1 MAESKSAHQYFLSG
15 REFTAAEIQDIRET
29 IESCGLSR
37 RELIQTIC
45 EHLNWVTPTG
55 QYKMTSCSNA
65 LGIMEARGW
74 VRLPAKMAMKASQQ
88 KTLIGEQSDPEP
100 ELKGTVRDHGPI
112 EVEPVGA
119 KEQMKLWNEYVERY
133 HPLGFKRPWGAHQR
147 YFIQSREGRRMG
159 CLMFAAAAW
168 ALAQRDQWIG
178 WTRRDRVERLN
189 WVVANTR
196 FLIFPWVRVRNLA
209 STALSLA
216 ARRIGADWQE
226 RYGYAPVLLE
236 TFVEPQL
243 YPGTCYQ
250 AANWIRLGMTQGR
263 GRDDRHTQ
271 YLSTP
276 KILYVYPLRP
286 DFRSYLCGGNVRGQ
300 G

>member
-263 GRDDRHTQ
+263 GRDDRQTQ

>member
-1 MAESKSAHQYFLSG
+1 
-15 REFTAAEIQDIRET
+15 
-29 IESCGLSR
+29 
-37 RELIQTIC
+37 
-45 EHLNWVTPTG
+45 
-55 QYKMTSCSNA
+55 
-65 LGIMEARGW
+65 
-74 VRLPAKMAMKASQQ
+74 
-88 KTLIGEQSDPEP
+88 
-100 ELKGTVRDHGPI
+100 
-112 EVEPVGA
+112 
-119 KEQMKLWNEYVERY
+119 
-133 HPLGFKRPWGAHQR
+133 
-147 YFIQSREGRRMG
+147 
-159 CLMFAAAAW
+159 
-168 ALAQRDQWIG
+168 
-178 WTRRDRVERLN
+178 
-189 WVVANTR
+189 
-196 FLIFPWVRVRNLA
+196 LA

-263 GRDDRHTQ
+263 GRDDRQTQ